1 MSYPNHQSGA
11 SGVVALQ
18 SAPLT
23 RGASNHRDAAQM
35 YRLEQNSKQ
44 NAMNKSGG
52 KKRRKKTRRK
62 IKGGAIVVP
71 SFSTS
76 GPQVSGGSQNPNT
89 LSAGANSTA
98 TQGGAN
104 SVCDGCFKHN
114 SSPVCSTPQCGGQS
128 GGCGGSQCGGYGG
141 DSGLIPDG
149 QPWGCMSGGIR
160 RRTKSKKSKK
170 SKKSRKSR
178 KSRKSKKSRKIRKTK
193 KSKK

>member
-1 MSYPNHQSGA
+1 MSYPNQQSGA
-11 SGVVALQ
+11 SGVVPFEQ
-18 SAPLT
+18 APLMP
-23 RGASNHRDAAQM
+23 GASSPRVSAMMTRAH
-35 YRLEQNSKQ
+35 QNAYQ

-52 KKRRKKTRRK
+52 KKNKTRRKKTRRK

-71 SFSTS
+71 SFPS
-76 GPQVSGGSQNPNT
+76 GQNGSQNPNAA
-89 LSAGANSTA
+89 SVNSNSTA
-98 TQGGAN
+98 TQGIAN
-104 SVCDGCFKHN
+104 SVCDGCFNPN
-114 SSPVCSTPQCGGQS
+114 SSPVCSTSQCGGQS

>member
-89 LSAGANSTA
+89 LSAGANSTL

-104 SVCDGCFKHN
+104 GKYDSCFNPSAPGC
-114 SSPVCSTPQCGGQS
+114 GDQS

-141 DSGLIPDG
+141 DSGLIQASQSWG
-149 QPWGCMSGGIR
+149 GCMSGGIR
-160 RRTKSKKSKK
+160 RRTKKFLNN
-170 SKKSRKSR
+170 
-178 KSRKSKKSRKIRKTK
+178 IPH
-193 KSKK
+193 